1 MQKLLLTLLFCGA
14 SILHASAEKYMTIVF
29 DDGSEQSFLMSSQP
43 IVTFGSE
50 SLYVELLDASAGKV
64 SSIKVEKTTVKRYY
78 FSDEATGVESVQ
90 KADDGMSVCGDRIV
104 VRGAKGEV
112 GVYRTDGTRVEA
124 EVGTDGDRT
133 VVSLERLAKG
143 TYVVR
148 SGKNVVKLT
157 KN

>member
-29 DDGSEQSFLMSSQP
+29 DDGSEQSFSMSSQP
-43 IVTFGSE
+43 RVTFGSE
-50 SLYVELLDASAGKV
+50 SLYVELADAFAGNV
-64 SSIKVEKTTVKRYY
+64 SGIKVDKTTVKRYY
-78 FSDEATGVESVQ
+78 FSDEATAVESAQ
-90 KADDGMSVCGDRIV
+90 KADDSMNVCGGHIV
-104 VRGAKGEV
+104 VRGAKGAI
-112 GVYRTDGTRVEA
+112 GVYRTDGTQVEA
-124 EVGTDGDRT
+124 TVRTDGDQT
-133 VVSLERLAKG
+133 VVSLEGLAKG